1 MPISFIISIIPTIL
15 DDKAKG
21 WTISCIRWK
30 SSQSKSQVSA
40 EPPTFHGQPLK
51 STIFQWLNHVKSQ
64 LLRLKPWFFRYF
76 PWWNQGFHLIF
87 HGFPWLNPAFSLVE
101 WGTHSFP
108 MVKPT
113 IFPMVD
119 PSIFRKVDPPDRA
132 EIGRAAWRYLHAMA
146 AQFPETPR
154 RNEAKEAQAPVGK
167 CGKCGGF
174 FPWFFYRFFPW
185 KIEVDQHEEA
195 MKTRILRMKN
205 GV

>member
-64 LLRLKPWFFRYF
+64 FLRLKPWFFRYF

-108 MVKPT
+108 WLN
-113 IFPMVD
+113 
-119 PSIFRKVDPPDRA
+119 PP
-132 EIGRAAWRYLHAMA
+132 
-146 AQFPETPR
+146 
-154 RNEAKEAQAPVGK
+154 
-167 CGKCGGF
+167 F
-174 FPWFFYRFFPW
+174 FPWSTPPFFERWSPRIAQRSAVRPGATSMPWRRSFQKRREGTRPKRRRRRWENVGNVDFFHGFSIGFCHD
-185 KIEVDQHEEA
+185 K
-195 MKTRILRMKN
+195 
-205 GV
+205 

>member
-1 MPISFIISIIPTIL
+1 
-15 DDKAKG
+15 
-21 WTISCIRWK
+21 
-30 SSQSKSQVSA
+30 
-40 EPPTFHGQPLK
+40 
-51 STIFQWLNHVKSQ
+51 
-64 LLRLKPWFFRYF
+64 
-76 PWWNQGFHLIF
+76 
-87 HGFPWLNPAFSLVE
+87 
-101 WGTHSFP
+101 

-174 FPWFFYRFFPW
+174 FPWFFYRFFPG

-195 MKTRILRMKN
+195 MKTGILRMKN